1 MCLFVINIFFC
12 ILYVTNFFFWEFFW
26 LFRFLVIFMFFF
38 ENFFEM
44 AFVFCMFFSLFFCII
59 FCFCFLRFLGC
70 FVRGIAVEC
79 MFLFLFWDF
88 VEWEDCLCFFVEV
101 LVLEEVILFLFLVE
115 DFLLLF
121 GILFSLFE
129 CIEGV
134 LFCEY
139 KYMEFIRIFINIVV
153 NLDIVKIIFTVFLF
167 FWFCNFGGNS
177 VLLK

>member
-1 MCLFVINIFFC
+1 M
-12 ILYVTNFFFWEFFW
+12 
-26 LFRFLVIFMFFF
+26 
-38 ENFFEM
+38 
-44 AFVFCMFFSLFFCII
+44 
-59 FCFCFLRFLGC
+59 
-70 FVRGIAVEC
+70 
-79 MFLFLFWDF
+79 
-88 VEWEDCLCFFVEV
+88 

-121 GILFSLFE
+121 GILLSLFE

-153 NLDIVKIIFTVFLF
+153 NLDIVKIIFMVFLF